1 MSAEMESLHRVY
13 GEVLREDLI
22 TLHSVLHDQLQ
33 RGGAPTNKYELTKLD
48 VKLRTTTAKLHS
60 TLAKVILLHVH
71 APPSREK

>member
-13 GEVLREDLI
+13 EKVLREDLI

-33 RGGAPTNKYELTKLD
+33 RGGVPTCRDELTTLD
-48 VKLRTTTAKLHS
+48 VKLRTTTAKLQS

-71 APPSREK
+71 APPSGEK